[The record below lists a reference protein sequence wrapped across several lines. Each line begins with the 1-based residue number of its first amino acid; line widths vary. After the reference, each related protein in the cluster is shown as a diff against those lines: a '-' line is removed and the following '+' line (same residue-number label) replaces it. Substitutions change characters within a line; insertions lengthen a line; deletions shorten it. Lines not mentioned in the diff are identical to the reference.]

1 MEMRFTLK
9 NNNIYQLSIFLCI
22 SFFIL
27 CTLPRTVFA
36 QDNSNIT
43 AIYSLKDK
51 DTKNQ
56 IKTLDVILGE
66 FTSDVQFIQDT
77 DLTESSL
84 KNSNKLIYFGID
96 KVSLSDKVKK
106 IVNDFQGG
114 TYAIGHNVEQLS
126 RFSWVNFKGE
136 SLVDTVL
143 FNDENVTLP
152 EQRIIY
158 NSEPKDAEVICTAHL
173 EEKPKETVPLIEK
186 KDNDFYFS
194 TEVLANSFDWFLA
207 DSMSEFLGIKL
218 KQSMKYLRLEDVHPR
233 VDPKTLQEQAEYL
246 KEKNI
251 PYMVAVIPIYTDG
264 NGNTIHL
271 SDSPE
276 LVKTLQYMQDNGA
289 SIVLHGYRHQYRSSE
304 TGEGFEFWDVEN
316 DRPILQPSDEKAK
329 LRSDF
334 KTDEQYQ
341 EFYNNGLDYEKK
353 YTEDAIE
360 NGIEELV
367 ANGLYPLGFEAPHYT
382 ISQEGYKILSKHFS
396 SYIGQL
402 QLSDETWESQYQ
414 PMYASTPSF
423 LNGMTVYPET
433 LGFVEDG
440 DKEAI
445 ETIKDEIKNYDP
457 FKQIYLSAFYHPY
470 LGVDQLKQVVPLLES
485 TDTQWF
491 DLKQE
496 SNKVTADDIKITS
509 NNGEITV
516 DKPFISSDYERGLKF
531 KKFIPYIVIILI
543 IIVILIMIIL

>member
-1 MEMRFTLK
+1 MRFTLK

-51 DTKNQ
+51 DTEDQ